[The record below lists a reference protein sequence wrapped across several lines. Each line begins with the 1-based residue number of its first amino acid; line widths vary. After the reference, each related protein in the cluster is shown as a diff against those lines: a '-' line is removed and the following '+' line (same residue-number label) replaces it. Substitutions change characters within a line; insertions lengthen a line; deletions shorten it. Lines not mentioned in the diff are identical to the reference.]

1 MAVAVVTDVGGD
13 IGLAVVRRL
22 QADGMKVAVLGREAR
37 GGDVALHLD
46 VTDRGQMQS
55 AAERVTREL
64 GPPSV
69 LVIAPQARAS
79 LPFGSMPTGQWQSLL
94 DDYLGGTAS
103 ACAAFVPGMV
113 QARRGCVI
121 TLVPSAA
128 VEGVPGEAYPA
139 AASGTILGFTKS
151 FALEVARHGVRVN
164 CIAAGAVSPDEI
176 ADTIAFLVA
185 DGDFFVG
192 QVLTPHPDPPPQGG
206 REINA
211 LPAQGGRQINALPV
225 QEGREISR
233 PVCLVT
239 GAAQGIGATTVA
251 RLAKEGGRVAVNGR
265 LDDDR
270 LAAVVRATGGL
281 SAPGDIADPA
291 AVRRMVGDIERQ
303 LGSIEVLVCN
313 AARMTM
319 KPFLE
324 QEPEEWWEQI
334 RINLSGHLDLISSVL
349 PGMRRLGRG
358 RIVIIASLWGIT
370 GWENATGY
378 AASKSA
384 LIALTRSLGREL
396 APEGIYVTAVA
407 PGIIDTPQLQV
418 DADDAGLSLDEMRQ
432 VYARQIP
439 VGRIG
444 KPDDV
449 AATIAFLSTNGARAF
464 AGQLLQPNGG
474 ELRATL

>member
-1 MAVAVVTDVGGD
+1 MAVAVVTDGGGD
-13 IGLAVVRRL
+13 VGPAVVRRL

-37 GGDVALHLD
+37 GGDIALQLD
-46 VTDRGQMQS
+46 VTDRGQMLL
-55 AAERVTREL
+55 AAERLTREL

-69 LVIAPQARAS
+69 LVTALQARAS
-79 LPFGSMPTGQWQSLL
+79 APFGGMPTGQWQSLL

-121 TLVPSAA
+121 TVVPSVAI
-128 VEGVPGEAYPA
+128 EGVPGETYLA
-139 AASGTILGFTKS
+139 AAAGTIPGFTKS

-164 CIAAGAVSPDEI
+164 CIAAAVSPDEI
-176 ADTIAFLVA
+176 AETIAFLVK

-192 QVLTPHPDPPPQGG
+192 QVLRPGTPSPTIPTRG

-211 LPAQGGRQINALPV
+211 LSGA
-225 QEGREISR
+225 
-233 PVCLVT
+233 VCLVT
-239 GAAQGIGATTVA
+239 GAAQGIGAATVA
-251 RLAKEGGRVAVNGR
+251 RLVKEGGRVAVNGR
-265 LDDDR
+265 LDDGR

-303 LGSIEVLVCN
+303 LGLIEVLICN

-334 RINLSGHLDLISSVL
+334 RINLSGHLDLISAVL

-384 LIALTRSLGREL
+384 LIALTRSLGLEL
-396 APEGIYVTAVA
+396 APEGVYVTAVA

-418 DADDAGLSLDEMRQ
+418 DAADAGLSLDEMRQ

-439 VGRIG
+439 AGRIG
-444 KPDDV
+444 KPDDIARTV
-449 AATIAFLSTNGARAF
+449 AFLAGSGARAF

>member
-13 IGLAVVRRL
+13 VGLAVVRRL

-37 GGDVALHLD
+37 GGDLALQLD
-46 VTDRGQMQS
+46 VTDRGQMLL

-64 GPPSV
+64 GPPLL
-69 LVIAPQARAS
+69 LVIAPQTHAS
-79 LPFGSMPTGQWQSLL
+79 APFGSMPTRQWESLL

-113 QARRGCVI
+113 QAMRGCVI
-121 TLVPSAA
+121 TLAPSAA

-164 CIAAGAVSPDEI
+164 CIASGAVSPDEI
-176 ADTIAFLVA
+176 ADTIAFLVV

-192 QVLTPHPDPPPQGG
+192 QVLTLRTPHQGAS
-206 REINA
+206 NA
-211 LPAQGGRQINALPV
+211 RIALKRGPAGPG
-225 QEGREISR
+225 
-233 PVCLVT
+233 VCLVT
-239 GAAQGIGATTVA
+239 GAAQGIGAATAA
-251 RLAKEGGRVAVNGR
+251 RLVKEGGRVAVNGR

-281 SAPGDIADPA
+281 SAPCDVADPA

-334 RINLSGHLDLISSVL
+334 RINLSGHMDLISAVL

-358 RIVIIASLWGIT
+358 RIVIIASLWGVT

-418 DADDAGLSLDEMRQ
+418 DADDAGLSLDEMRR

-439 VGRIG
+439 AGRIG
-444 KPDDV
+444 SPDDV
-449 AATIAFLSTNGARAF
+449 AGTIAFLSTNGARAF

>member
-1 MAVAVVTDVGGD
+1 MAVAVVTDGGGD
-13 IGLAVVRRL
+13 VGLAVVRRL

-37 GGDVALHLD
+37 GGDVALQLD
-46 VTDRGQMQS
+46 VSDRGQMLS

-79 LPFGSMPTGQWQSLL
+79 APFGSMPTGQWESLL
-94 DDYLGGTAS
+94 DAYLGGTAS

-121 TLVPSAA
+121 TLAPSAA

-164 CIAAGAVSPDEI
+164 CITAGAASPDEI

-185 DGDFFVG
+185 DGDFFIG
-192 QVLTPHPDPPPQGG
+192 QVLTLGTPEQDAS
-206 REINA
+206 NA
-211 LPAQGGRQINALPV
+211 LIARGSRWPAGPA
-225 QEGREISR
+225 
-233 PVCLVT
+233 VCLVT
-239 GAAQGIGATTVA
+239 GAAQGIGAATVA
-251 RLAKEGGRVAVNGR
+251 RLVKEGGRVAVNGR

-334 RINLSGHLDLISSVL
+334 RINLSGHLDLISAVL

-358 RIVIIASLWGIT
+358 RIVIIASLWGVT

-418 DADDAGLSLDEMRQ
+418 DADDAGLSLDEMRR

-439 VGRIG
+439 AGRIG
-444 KPDDV
+444 RPDDI
-449 AATIAFLSTNGARAF
+449 AGTIAFLSTGGARAF